1 MAVIEITYSE
11 LSSAK
16 KNSIDAAKKLES
28 YASKLKYQIAS
39 KLSDIN
45 NSDNINSALSS
56 TRTKINELNKKAEAM
71 RNFSSDIDTIS
82 TKVKDTDKQV
92 AKSINSSLDG
102 LTTKNS
108 SKVSQVM
115 SDIFQW
121 LTVDVM
127 NKTAFGRWVKNAFNK
142 VKDIFSDLATN
153 IRHWYRTG
161 GGKYVVDSIFAVV
174 GAVVAVIACVGASG
188 VIFGIIG
195 AVAVFTCVNAVANC
209 VGNAMAYVK
218 NHNGDPA
225 WANRYDKNNK
235 FTDWVRF
242 LNKNDNKFWNGFASL
257 LDITES
263 AVTVISAVYGIGKSL
278 NSISN
283 IFKEKGFNSIK
294 ALFGTNYKKVDGM
307 PKNSVGIIGSK
318 FMTTD
323 AQGKKIYTLKSIG
336 NGLKSLFTDDGFR
349 KDIGKNI
356 KLFGDEIVD
365 AITYKK
371 VQIKQCGHVWNDF
384 KSGDAS
390 KMSRAVEIFKLN
402 IKDGFK
408 SLNETRKTLWKNAKI
423 DTSSIKK
430 LEDNKVNFG
439 ITTKAI
445 VYIDQFKKMV
455 DKIKNPEK
463 IYAKNLSLIDSN
475 IKKIGKVFNVNIDLK
490 SIIKFTVRSCIGF
503 NPIINPIVKVE

>member
-1 MAVIEITYSE
+1 M
-11 LSSAK
+11 SS
-16 KNSIDAAKKLES
+16 
-28 YASKLKYQIAS
+28 
-39 KLSDIN
+39 
-45 NSDNINSALSS
+45 
-56 TRTKINELNKKAEAM
+56 
-71 RNFSSDIDTIS
+71 
-82 TKVKDTDKQV
+82 
-92 AKSINSSLDG
+92 
-102 LTTKNS
+102 
-108 SKVSQVM
+108 
-115 SDIFQW
+115 IFQW

-161 GGKYVVDSIFAVV
+161 GGKYIVDSIFAVV
-174 GAVVAVIACVGASG
+174 GAAVAVIACVGASG
-188 VIFGIIG
+188 VIFGILV
-195 AVAVFTCVNAVANC
+195 AVAAIACINAVANC
-209 VGNAMAYVK
+209 AGNAMAYVK
-218 NHNGDPA
+218 NYNGDPA

-263 AVTVISAVYGIGKSL
+263 TVTVISAVYGIGKSL

-283 IFKEKGFNSIK
+283 IFKNKGFNSIK
-294 ALFGTNYKKVDGM
+294 ALFGTNYKKVDGQK
-307 PKNSVGIIGSK
+307 KNSVGIIGSK
-318 FMTTD
+318 FMSTAD
-323 AQGKKIYTLKSIG
+323 EGDKIYTLKSIG
-336 NGLKSLFTDDGFR
+336 NGLKSLFTDDKFR
-349 KDIGKNI
+349 ADIGKNI
-356 KLFGDEIVD
+356 KLFGDELVD
-365 AITYKK
+365 TITYKK
-371 VQIKQCGHVWNDF
+371 VQIKQCGYVWNDF

-408 SLNETRKTLWKNAKI
+408 SLSETGKKLWKNAKI

-455 DKIKNPEK
+455 DRIKNPEK
-463 IYAKNLSLIDSN
+463 IYAKNLSIIDSN

-490 SIIKFTVRSCIGF
+490 SIIKFSVRSCIGF
-503 NPIINPIVKVE
+503 NPILNPIVKVK